1 MKTIIKIIKKILRIE
16 SPSIALMPDDKKKG
30 K

>member
-16 SPSIALMPDDKKKG
+16 SPSIILMPGDKKKG
-30 K
+30 Q